1 MLWLFGLFLCL
12 VRHGGRW
19 GSDGFGVGCENERW
33 EEESSR
39 GEEGVDDREGLSC
52 GVVWCDVVMVVVVV
66 VSVVVV
72 VMVV

>member
-1 MLWLFGLFLCL
+1 M
-12 VRHGGRW
+12 
-19 GSDGFGVGCENERW
+19 GCENERW